1 MPVKLRVSRRC
12 IFCKNEGSSQEHIF
26 PDWLRVL
33 FPRSPADTHM
43 SRTTT
48 WEKAKSGTLYAMP
61 IFKNHK
67 GHSGSKKL
75 RVVCR
80 YCNNGWMSRLEN
92 RTRPI
97 LMRLIQGHPHR
108 LSTFDQ
114 ATLAAWAAKTIM
126 VAEFGYP
133 HAIAIPDVE
142 RLRMYAATEVQDNW
156 AIWIADYKGTTWRN
170 LSMAHHVCALAPS
183 FSAEPFDPTMVVP
196 PDTQFTSIGLGRL
209 FIQAVS
215 TTTKARFGPEDDAL
229 SDLRI
234 IWPATRRDL
243 GWPPFTFLTDEK
255 ADYIAASLG
264 RIAGMPDPFPTTR
277 PLPRTP
283 KLCRT
288 SRANRPRR
296 F

>member
-114 ATLAAWAAKTIM
+114 ATLAACAAKTIM

-142 RLRMYAATEVQDNW
+142 RLRMYAATE
-156 AIWIADYKGTTWRN
+156 AGT
-170 LSMAHHVCALAPS
+170 
-183 FSAEPFDPTMVVP
+183 
-196 PDTQFTSIGLGRL
+196 
-209 FIQAVS
+209 AVS
-215 TTTKARFGPEDDAL
+215 TAPFFNNRRI
-229 SDLRI
+229 SDEETGISICSRRS
-234 IWPATRRDL
+234 TR
-243 GWPPFTFLTDEK
+243 
-255 ADYIAASLG
+255 ASG
-264 RIAGMPDPFPTTR
+264 GTW
-277 PLPRTP
+277 
-283 KLCRT
+283 
-288 SRANRPRR
+288 
-296 F
+296 